1 MDFFYRNKP
10 WYAGQFVRKIEP
22 KFETNKNLV
31 LFCSTILNKQKSKL
45 LSVLVR
51 HVDQTFMNSTAQ
63 FPILENGKIDFEFI
77 NSFVAE
83 LEAERVAE
91 LEAYLTAS
99 GLKDYA
105 LTEEESLLVKDLEN
119 IKFKE
124 FNVTDIFD
132 VKNTSNILSRDIVD
146 NSGTVPYLCASAN
159 NNSVSSYISYDNAY
173 LTKGNCIFIGGKT
186 FVVTYQEHD
195 FYSNDSHNL
204 VLQLKEQSF
213 ANEDTYL
220 YLASCIKKSL
230 GHKYSWGDS
239 ISSKKIQSD
248 LVMLPSKDGKPDYEI
263 MRTISLL
270 VKKLTIKD
278 VVEYA
283 DRKILTTKRV
293 IKH

>member
-99 GLKDYA
+99 GLKDY
-105 LTEEESLLVKDLEN
+105 T
-119 IKFKE
+119 
-124 FNVTDIFD
+124 
-132 VKNTSNILSRDIVD
+132 
-146 NSGTVPYLCASAN
+146 
-159 NNSVSSYISYDNAY
+159 
-173 LTKGNCIFIGGKT
+173 LTKEEQNALKQFNSINWGEFTINDCAEVLPSNAKLTKENLTDSGSVDVYSSDSTNNGIVGQTNLEPNYLVTKETPFYLIFGDHTRAMNIAHRNFSVMDNVK
-186 FVVTYQEHD
+186 VLIPKYQEKSVILFISTAWKKAIPNLGYARHWSKAKDCEFYLPVNQSKEID
-195 FYSNDSHNL
+195 FEF
-204 VLQLKEQSF
+204 LKVF
-213 ANEDTYL
+213 
-220 YLASCIKKSL
+220 
-230 GHKYSWGDS
+230 
-239 ISSKKIQSD
+239 ISA
-248 LVMLPSKDGKPDYEI
+248 M
-263 MRTISLL
+263 
-270 VKKLTIKD
+270 KKLTIKD

-283 DRKILTTKRV
+283 DRKILATKKV
-293 IKH
+293 ISEA